1 MLSRLQVIL
10 ATGFGFGFSPI
21 LPGTVGAVWG
31 VPLAWAW
38 AQIPAAGPV
47 PASVCQLA
55 ALALGFFL
63 GVPLCTAAAKTLG
76 KKDPGE
82 VVFDEIASMPLV
94 FFLIPAARLN
104 EWPILLTGFVL
115 HRVFDI
121 SKPPPCPQLEKLPE
135 GWGIMADDY
144 GAALYACL
152 MLHLA
157 CAAGL

>member
-38 AQIPAAGPV
+38 AQIPATGPV
-47 PASVCQLA
+47 PAWVWQLVT
-55 ALALGFFL
+55 LALGFFV
-63 GVPLCTAAAKTLG
+63 GVPLCTTAAKTLG

-94 FFLIPAARLN
+94 FFLIPVARMN
-104 EWPILLTGFVL
+104 EWPILLAGFVL

-121 SKPPPCPQLEKLPE
+121 SKPPPCRQLEKMPE

-144 GAALYACL
+144 GAALYACAT
-152 MLHLA
+152 LHLA